1 MNKRKKLLA
10 YAQYGE
16 RAKPPAM
23 QLEGKG
29 SVLRLQPHIGDGL
42 NPFNHLKR
50 RAFFALKQSVVSFL
64 PYFPDSCIP
73 NHLERG

>member
-1 MNKRKKLLA
+1 MNKEKKLLA

-29 SVLRLQPHIGDGL
+29 SVLRLQPHIGDRL
-42 NPFNHLKR
+42 NPFNNLKR
-50 RAFFALKQSVVSFL
+50 RAFFALKQYVVSFL
-64 PYFPDSCIP
+64 PYFSDSCIP
-73 NHLERG
+73 NHL